1 MEIKLCS
8 QPNFLTSS
16 PILTDKFLTHPATF
30 NMMPRDMR
38 TATESRYLDF
48 GKSAFF
54 PEDSERC
61 LTYLNYSSDPHLI
74 EA

>member
-1 MEIKLCS
+1 
-8 QPNFLTSS
+8 
-16 PILTDKFLTHPATF
+16 
-30 NMMPRDMR
+30 MMPRDMR